1 MCLQKFKS
9 RLRTARMLVHF
20 SDARDCG
27 PNFNRNTYHKSMHRT
42 LGMAYLHI
50 FLFFMNYLY
59 TVKQD
64 QFAILLIIIKQT
76 YSILF
81 SKFKFNDWGEPERA
95 PQFGGSSSSSA
106 MYYGALYTLCVRTPN
121 FSYSDLN
128 PTGLSPRT
136 GYFENFQSYSDL
148 Q

>member
-1 MCLQKFKS
+1 MNHRSNYRIQQQ
-9 RLRTARMLVHF
+9 TANQNAAFVGERGKYKIPGLACRPTILPLGLH
-20 SDARDCG
+20 AG
-27 PNFNRNTYHKSMHRT
+27 YT

-50 FLFFMNYLY
+50 FLFFTNYLY

-76 YSILF
+76 NSIIF

-106 MYYGALYTLCVRTPN
+106 MYYGALYTLCVRTVHGT
-121 FSYSDLN
+121 F
-128 PTGLSPRT
+128 PTVI
-136 GYFENFQSYSDL
+136 
-148 Q
+148 